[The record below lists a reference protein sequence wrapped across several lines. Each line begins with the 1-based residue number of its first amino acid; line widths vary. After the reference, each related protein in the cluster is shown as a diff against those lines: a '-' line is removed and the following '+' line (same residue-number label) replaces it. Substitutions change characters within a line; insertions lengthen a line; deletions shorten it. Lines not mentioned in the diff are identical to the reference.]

1 MWSVLIRRDAM
12 IHEGSK
18 YPVRRLI
25 YSNII
30 TTTDR
35 RNVIVLPENIASR
48 RSWIP
53 LTEII
58 P

>member
-18 YPVRRLI
+18 YLVRRLI

-48 RSWIP
+48 RSWIA

>member
-1 MWSVLIRRDAM
+1 MWSGLIRRDAM

-35 RNVIVLPENIASR
+35 RNVIVLLENTASG

-53 LTEII
+53 LTETI

>member
-1 MWSVLIRRDAM
+1 MWSGLIRRDAM

-35 RNVIVLPENIASR
+35 RNVIVLSENIASG

-53 LTEII
+53 LTKNI